1 MLSEARQQVLDLL
14 VLQEFLLIQAE
25 NLESLLLGY
34 EASLYP

>member
-34 EASLYP
+34 KAPLYP

>member
-14 VLQEFLLIQAE
+14 VLQEFLLIQAK

-34 EASLYP
+34 EASFNP